1 MAKRPQISDD
11 LHELVH
17 TIHKEYTQE
26 QASGFESA
34 LKTVTQLAE
43 AQILEKEDTD
53 PGWYPGKYMSEVVN
67 RLSNENS
74 TTDRGSSGLS
84 TGGSNSTFRGSV
96 DPDTQAVF
104 KTRLGS
110 DGEIII
116 PEVEIEALDLSDEQ
130 LLQVIAYAVAD
141 D

>member
-43 AQILEKEDTD
+43 AQILK
-53 PGWYPGKYMSEVVN
+53 K
-67 RLSNENS
+67 RI
-74 TTDRGSSGLS
+74 R
-84 TGGSNSTFRGSV
+84 
-96 DPDTQAVF
+96 TQAGIQGNTCLKSLTDF
-104 KTRLGS
+104 QTRTRRL
-110 DGEIII
+110 I
-116 PEVEIEALDLSDEQ
+116 VEFWLVYRWI
-130 LLQVIAYAVAD
+130 
-141 D
+141 